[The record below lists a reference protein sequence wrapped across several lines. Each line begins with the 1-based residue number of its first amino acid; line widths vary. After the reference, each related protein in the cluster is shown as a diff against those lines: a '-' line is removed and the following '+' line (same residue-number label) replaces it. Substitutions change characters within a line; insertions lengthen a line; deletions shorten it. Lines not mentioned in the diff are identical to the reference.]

1 MNKKIYI
8 KKLFPKIVIFFLIS
22 SLFWF
27 VSVKIVSYVDTVD
40 SDFFSFWLA
49 GRVIQKGLNPYNEQ
63 VWIEGHYIYD
73 ADWVSDKAFLYP
85 LYLGLFMIPI
95 SHFDLNTSYG
105 IWVWISQLLIF
116 LSGVYLIIS
125 TISHRSHYFL
135 FPIIAGI
142 ILFRPLFPLLLSG
155 QIAALL
161 LFILVLS
168 LYLTKKHLDFLG
180 GLTLSLL
187 SIKPNIAIPLLFFIS
202 IYLLVTKRYQFLL
215 GIVVGL
221 LSLFLLAWIA
231 QPNWFIDYFYVLVSK
246 QTSTFGYSPSIWG
259 LAFLI
264 TGGKIESTITISL
277 LFCFI
282 ILVYYVRSILLS
294 KEQDPLQA
302 ISLSI
307 AIAVFITPYIWPYD
321 QIILIV
327 PIIFIIANLIKKR
340 YPYLISA
347 TFFLLIDLFSLIILL
362 YSQQIQKENLQSLIP
377 LTLII
382 ILFILPSPN
391 VIKSIEQATHT
402 QS

>member
-1 MNKKIYI
+1 M
-8 KKLFPKIVIFFLIS
+8 
-22 SLFWF
+22 
-27 VSVKIVSYVDTVD
+27 SVKIVSYVDTVD
-40 SDFFSFWLA
+40 SDFFSFWLS
-49 GRVIQKGLNPYNEQ
+49 GKVIQKGLSPYNEQ

-85 LYLGLFMIPI
+85 IYLALFMIPI
-95 SHFDLNTSYG
+95 SHFELNISYG
-105 IWVWISQLLIF
+105 IWVWFSQLLIF
-116 LSGVYLIIS
+116 LCGFYLIIS
-125 TISHRSHYFL
+125 TLSHRSRYFL
-135 FPIIAGI
+135 FPIFAGI
-142 ILFRPLFPLLLSG
+142 ILFRPLFPLLLNG

-168 LYLTKKHLDFLG
+168 LYLIKKHLDFLG

-202 IYLLVTKRYQFLL
+202 IYLLATKRYQFLL

-221 LSLFLLAWIA
+221 LSLFFLAWMA
-231 QPNWFIDYFYVLVSK
+231 QPDWFIDYFYVLVSK
-246 QTSTFGYSPSIWG
+246 QTGTFGYSPSIWG
-259 LAFLI
+259 IVFLI
-264 TGGKIESTITISL
+264 TRGKIESTITISIF
-277 LFCFI
+277 FCFI
-282 ILVYYVRSILLS
+282 VLIYYIRSILIN
-294 KEQDPLQA
+294 KEQDPFQA

-340 YPYLISA
+340 FPYLFCA

-362 YSQQIQKENLQSLIP
+362 YSQQLQKENLQALIP
-377 LTLII
+377 MTLII
-382 ILFILPSPN
+382 FLFILTSPEIRN
-391 VIKSIEQATHT
+391 PIQQVTKT